1 MASETRRVVWRH
13 PRGIYET
20 VEVSGVG
27 TFGIPYRYRETVYT
41 ANRDARGVAHKELAA
56 AVQHPVKLPKRLAVT
71 DEEEQEICELYAKQM
86 SIALVASSMHRSPQ
100 TVRAVLA
107 KNDVEIRKGGPRI
120 TTKMIK
126 QYTE

>member
-1 MASETRRVVWRH
+1 MAAETRRVVWRH

>member
-27 TFGIPYRYRETVYT
+27 TFGIPYRYRGTVYT